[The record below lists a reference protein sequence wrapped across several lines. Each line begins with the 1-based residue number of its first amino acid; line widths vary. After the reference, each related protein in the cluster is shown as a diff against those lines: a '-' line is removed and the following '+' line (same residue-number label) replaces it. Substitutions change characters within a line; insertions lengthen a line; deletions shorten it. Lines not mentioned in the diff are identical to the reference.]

1 MDAAEELDI
10 VIVGAG
16 ICGLATALALHRK
29 GIKSVVLERSERL
42 RASGAAIGI
51 LTNGWRA
58 LDQLGVGSRL
68 RQTAVLQQGTRDI
81 WLESNKQE
89 VRPTSKGEAR
99 GVKRSDL
106 IDILAQDLPRGTIRL
121 GCHILFVELDPL
133 TNFPILQFRNG
144 RTLKAKILI
153 GCDGENSAVAEFLR
167 LKPKKVFPARVMR
180 GLTYYPSPHGF
191 APEFVKTHGK
201 DVVFGRA
208 PISENLVYLVLLL
221 PGYPKDSEIFND
233 PELLK
238 KMALEKTNSFP
249 KEIIEMIKNC
259 DITSLSLKELWYRPA
274 WEILLGTFRKGT
286 VTVAGDAMH
295 VMGPFLAQ
303 GGSVAL
309 EDAVVLARCLA
320 QKIHARTFSERN
332 HELIR
337 KNVGQA
343 MDLYVKER
351 RMRLV
356 GLSAQ
361 TYLTG
366 LLLSSTS
373 TIRKLLLLAL
383 ITVLFPDPIHHT
395 QYDCGHL

>member
-1 MDAAEELDI
+1 
-10 VIVGAG
+10 
-16 ICGLATALALHRK
+16 
-29 GIKSVVLERSERL
+29 
-42 RASGAAIGI
+42 
-51 LTNGWRA
+51 
-58 LDQLGVGSRL
+58 
-68 RQTAVLQQGTRDI
+68 
-81 WLESNKQE
+81 
-89 VRPTSKGEAR
+89 
-99 GVKRSDL
+99 
-106 IDILAQDLPRGTIRL
+106 
-121 GCHILFVELDPL
+121 
-133 TNFPILQFRNG
+133 
-144 RTLKAKILI
+144 
-153 GCDGENSAVAEFLR
+153 
-167 LKPKKVFPARVMR
+167 
-180 GLTYYPSPHGF
+180 
-191 APEFVKTHGK
+191 
-201 DVVFGRA
+201 
-208 PISENLVYLVLLL
+208 
-221 PGYPKDSEIFND
+221 
-233 PELLK
+233 
-238 KMALEKTNSFP
+238 MALEKTNSFP

>member
-68 RQTAVLQQGTRDI
+68 RQTAVLQQG
-81 WLESNKQE
+81 
-89 VRPTSKGEAR
+89 KGEAR

-221 PGYPKDSEIFND
+221 PGYPKGIYF
-233 PELLK
+233 
-238 KMALEKTNSFP
+238 
-249 KEIIEMIKNC
+249 
-259 DITSLSLKELWYRPA
+259 
-274 WEILLGTFRKGT
+274 
-286 VTVAGDAMH
+286 
-295 VMGPFLAQ
+295 
-303 GGSVAL
+303 
-309 EDAVVLARCLA
+309 
-320 QKIHARTFSERN
+320 
-332 HELIR
+332 
-337 KNVGQA
+337 
-343 MDLYVKER
+343 
-351 RMRLV
+351 
-356 GLSAQ
+356 
-361 TYLTG
+361 
-366 LLLSSTS
+366 
-373 TIRKLLLLAL
+373 
-383 ITVLFPDPIHHT
+383 
-395 QYDCGHL
+395 